1 MRFRS
6 GQMVGS
12 NAIAGAAGAF
22 SGELAA
28 RYIIDNY
35 YGGRTDN
42 LSEQERQQISMLA
55 TIASGIAGG
64 LAGNS
69 TASAGTG
76 AQAGTRLK
84 TIC

>member
-1 MRFRS
+1 MRRP
-6 GQMVGS
+6 VLR
-12 NAIAGAAGAF
+12 GAF

-35 YGGRTDN
+35 YGGRTDS

-64 LAGNS
+64 LASNS
-69 TASAGTG
+69 TSAAGTG
-76 AQAGTRLK
+76 GTGRQELG
-84 TIC
+84 

>member
-1 MRFRS
+1 
-6 GQMVGS
+6 
-12 NAIAGAAGAF
+12 
-22 SGELAA
+22 
-28 RYIIDNY
+28 
-35 YGGRTDN
+35 
-42 LSEQERQQISMLA
+42 MLV

-76 AQAGTRLK
+76 LWRVRMRLK